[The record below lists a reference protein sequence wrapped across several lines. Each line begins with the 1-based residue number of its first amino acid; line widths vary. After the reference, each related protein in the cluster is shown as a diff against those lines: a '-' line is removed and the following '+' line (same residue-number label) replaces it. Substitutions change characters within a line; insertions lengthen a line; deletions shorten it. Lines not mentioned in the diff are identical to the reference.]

1 MALLGN
7 ALARPKIVGLTLWEW
22 TCHIQGE
29 LMDNIVLICF
39 LNHTCET
46 ASVAG

>member
-7 ALARPKIVGLTLWEW
+7 ALARPKIVGRTLWER

-29 LMDNIVLICF
+29 LMDNSDLIGF
-39 LNHTCET
+39 LNLRRET
-46 ASVAG
+46 LSVAG